1 MAVLDK
7 NGLTYLIEKIKS
19 ALSNKVDK
27 IAGKNL
33 STNDYDNTEK
43 AHVSTSYN
51 HSQSA
56 HAPSNSERN
65 VVIGIQ
71 KNGSDLTPDSSRKV
85 NITIPV
91 KVSELTN
98 DAGYKT
104 VDTTYEIV
112 TTSADGLMSATDKI
126 KLNSIA
132 EGANKY
138 IHPSATAHESGLYKI
153 TVNNFGHVT
162 AVTAISKSDITALGI
177 PGSDTNTWIAF
188 KGASAETAGTAGY
201 IPAPSAGSANR
212 YFRSD
217 GTWAIPPNTTYGN
230 ATTSAAGLMSSSD
243 KVKLDGIANNANKY
257 TLPTA
262 GKDILG
268 GVKTNSTVTS
278 ASGYTAC
285 PIIDGIVYY
294 KDTNTTYAL
303 SSFGITVT
311 ATELN
316 YMDGVTSNVQTQLN
330 GKAASGHAHTPSQV
344 GVISAAPTSG
354 QVAVFD
360 GTTGKIKSTG
370 FTINASVPAGA
381 KFTDTVYTH
390 PTSSGNKHIPSGGSS
405 GQILRWSADGT
416 AVWGN
421 DNNTTY
427 GLASTTANGLLKQL
441 DGSTSH
447 FMRGDGTW
455 ATPPNTTYGVVT
467 TSANGLMSS
476 SDKSKLDGIAAGA
489 NKYVLPTASKSTLG
503 GVKTTSSVTSTSG
516 YTACPI
522 INGVVYY
529 KDTNTTYSLSSF
541 GISASAA
548 ELNYCDGVTSNIQTQ
563 LNALANRIATLESKA
578 LQISP

>member
-1 MAVLDK
+1 MALPSFISPRRLSLFLDQLK
-7 NGLTYLIEKIKS
+7 EIFASKSHTHTKSQISDMPTTLPNPYAMTISLNGGTSEGSTKFTYNGS
-19 ALSNKVDK
+19 SNKSLN
-27 IAGKNL
+27 ISPGN
-33 STNDYDNTEK
+33 
-43 AHVSTSYN
+43 
-51 HSQSA
+51 
-56 HAPSNSERN
+56 
-65 VVIGIQ
+65 IG
-71 KNGSDLTPDSSRKV
+71 
-85 NITIPV
+85 
-91 KVSELTN
+91 
-98 DAGYKT
+98 A
-104 VDTTYEIV
+104 
-112 TTSADGLMSATDKI
+112 AT
-126 KLNSIA
+126 
-132 EGANKY
+132 
-138 IHPSATAHESGLYKI
+138 
-153 TVNNFGHVT
+153 
-162 AVTAISKSDITALGI
+162 
-177 PGSDTNTWIAF
+177 
-188 KGASAETAGTAGY
+188 
-201 IPAPSAGSANR
+201 
-212 YFRSD
+212 
-217 GTWAIPPNTTYGN
+217 
-230 ATTSAAGLMSSSD
+230 
-243 KVKLDGIANNANKY
+243 
-257 TLPTA
+257 
-262 GKDILG
+262 
-268 GVKTNSTVTS
+268 
-278 ASGYTAC
+278 
-285 PIIDGIVYY
+285 
-294 KDTNTTYAL
+294 
-303 SSFGITVT
+303 
-311 ATELN
+311 
-316 YMDGVTSNVQTQLN
+316 
-330 GKAASGHAHTPSQV
+330 SGHAHTPSQV
-344 GVISAAPTSG
+344 GVIGAAPTSG

>member
-1 MAVLDK
+1 MALPSFISPRRLSLFLDQLK
-7 NGLTYLIEKIKS
+7 EIFASKSHTHTKSQISDMPTTLPNPYAMTISLNGGTSEGSTKFTYNGS
-19 ALSNKVDK
+19 SNKSLN
-27 IAGKNL
+27 ISPGN
-33 STNDYDNTEK
+33 
-43 AHVSTSYN
+43 
-51 HSQSA
+51 
-56 HAPSNSERN
+56 
-65 VVIGIQ
+65 IG
-71 KNGSDLTPDSSRKV
+71 
-85 NITIPV
+85 
-91 KVSELTN
+91 
-98 DAGYKT
+98 A
-104 VDTTYEIV
+104 
-112 TTSADGLMSATDKI
+112 AT
-126 KLNSIA
+126 
-132 EGANKY
+132 
-138 IHPSATAHESGLYKI
+138 
-153 TVNNFGHVT
+153 
-162 AVTAISKSDITALGI
+162 
-177 PGSDTNTWIAF
+177 
-188 KGASAETAGTAGY
+188 
-201 IPAPSAGSANR
+201 
-212 YFRSD
+212 
-217 GTWAIPPNTTYGN
+217 
-230 ATTSAAGLMSSSD
+230 
-243 KVKLDGIANNANKY
+243 
-257 TLPTA
+257 
-262 GKDILG
+262 
-268 GVKTNSTVTS
+268 
-278 ASGYTAC
+278 
-285 PIIDGIVYY
+285 
-294 KDTNTTYAL
+294 
-303 SSFGITVT
+303 
-311 ATELN
+311 
-316 YMDGVTSNVQTQLN
+316 
-330 GKAASGHAHTPSQV
+330 SGHAHTPSQV
-344 GVISAAPTSG
+344 GVIGAAPTSG

-421 DNNTTY
+421 DNNTTYSVFKGATTSAAGGSGLVPAPTAGKQTSFLRGDGTWVIPTNTTY

-548 ELNYCDGVTSNIQTQ
+548 ELNYCDGVTSDIQTQ

>member
-1 MAVLDK
+1 MALPSFISPRRLSLFLDQLK
-7 NGLTYLIEKIKS
+7 EIFAPKSHTHTKAQISDMPTSMPNPYAMTISLNGGSSEGSTKFTYNGS
-19 ALSNKVDK
+19 SNKSLN
-27 IAGKNL
+27 ISPGN
-33 STNDYDNTEK
+33 
-43 AHVSTSYN
+43 
-51 HSQSA
+51 
-56 HAPSNSERN
+56 
-65 VVIGIQ
+65 IG
-71 KNGSDLTPDSSRKV
+71 
-85 NITIPV
+85 
-91 KVSELTN
+91 
-98 DAGYKT
+98 A
-104 VDTTYEIV
+104 
-112 TTSADGLMSATDKI
+112 AT
-126 KLNSIA
+126 
-132 EGANKY
+132 
-138 IHPSATAHESGLYKI
+138 
-153 TVNNFGHVT
+153 
-162 AVTAISKSDITALGI
+162 
-177 PGSDTNTWIAF
+177 
-188 KGASAETAGTAGY
+188 
-201 IPAPSAGSANR
+201 
-212 YFRSD
+212 
-217 GTWAIPPNTTYGN
+217 
-230 ATTSAAGLMSSSD
+230 
-243 KVKLDGIANNANKY
+243 
-257 TLPTA
+257 
-262 GKDILG
+262 
-268 GVKTNSTVTS
+268 
-278 ASGYTAC
+278 
-285 PIIDGIVYY
+285 
-294 KDTNTTYAL
+294 
-303 SSFGITVT
+303 
-311 ATELN
+311 
-316 YMDGVTSNVQTQLN
+316 
-330 GKAASGHAHTPSQV
+330 SGHTHTPSQV
-344 GVISAAPTSG
+344 GVIGAAPTSG

-427 GLASTTANGLLKQL
+427 SAFKGATTSAAGGSGLVPAPATGAANRYLRSDGTWAVPPDTNTTYSSMTGASSSTAGKAGLVPAPAAGKQTSFLRGDGTWVIPTNTTYGLASTTANGLLKQL

-489 NKYVLPTASKSTLG
+489 NKYVLPTASGSTLG
-503 GVKTTSSVTSTSG
+503 GVKTTSSVSSASG